1 MTNNTLL
8 SLNDKLFAQ
17 LERLSSPDLH
27 GDALEEELKRT
38 DAVVDVGKTIISNAD
53 LMLKAAVACDEKLGS
68 YSGALPEPLQ
78 VSGKAQV

>member
-17 LERLSSPDLH
+17 LERLSSPGLH
-27 GDALEEELKRT
+27 GDALEEELKRA

-53 LMLKAAVACDEKLGS
+53 LMLKAAIACDEKLGS

-78 VSGKAQV
+78 VSGKTKV

>member
-38 DAVVDVGKTIISNAD
+38 DAVVDVGNA
-53 LMLKAAVACDEKLGS
+53 
-68 YSGALPEPLQ
+68 
-78 VSGKAQV
+78 